1 MENLGGR
8 TMATT
13 GKGKILIIEDDASF
27 RRVYHDMFETAG
39 YQVLVAENGEIGWD
53 LAKAE
58 KPDLVMLDLVLPG
71 LNGFDV
77 LKYIRGDSETKNIP
91 VIITTALGEQDD
103 IRKGIELGANDY
115 LVKGFFTPREV
126 LAKIRAVFTQAEAR
140 KGVTSYKLQVK
151 EGRVDAARLQTDVG
165 LTKLFNC
172 PQCHEELQLDLIP
185 DYTRTDSHWF
195 LSHFVCPKCQRSF

>member
-1 MENLGGR
+1 
-8 TMATT
+8 MATT

-39 YQVLVAENGEIGWD
+39 YQVRVAENGELGWD

-71 LNGFDV
+71 LNGFEV

-103 IRKGIELGANDY
+103 IQKGIELGANDY

-195 LSHFVCPKCQRSF
+195 LSHFVCPKCQRAF